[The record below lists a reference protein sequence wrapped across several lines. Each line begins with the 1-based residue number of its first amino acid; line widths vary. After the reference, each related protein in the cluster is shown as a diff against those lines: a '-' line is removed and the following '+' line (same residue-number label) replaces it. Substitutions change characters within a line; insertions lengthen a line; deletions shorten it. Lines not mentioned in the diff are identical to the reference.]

1 MTVFSE
7 LLIFETVCYYFVS
20 QLYNILH
27 FLKEKGDLLLCGKRS
42 ILFLT
47 TVDNLVWGV
56 PLMVLIMAGGILLT
70 ARLGLLQMR
79 RLPLALKWM
88 FKNEEEGDGEISSFA
103 ALCTALSATIGTG
116 NIVGVA
122 TAVCAGGPG
131 ALFWM
136 ILAAFFGMATK
147 ILRRSSCSKIT
158 VW

>member
-1 MTVFSE
+1 MWKVINEF
-7 LLIFETVCYYFVS
+7 LVS
-20 QLYNILH
+20 
-27 FLKEKGDLLLCGKRS
+27 
-42 ILFLT
+42 
-47 TVDNLVWGV
+47 VDDFVWGI
-56 PLMVLIMAGGILLT
+56 PLMVLILAGGILLT
-70 ARLGLLQMR
+70 TRLGLLQMR

-136 ILAAFFGMATK
+136 LVAAFFGMATMSP
-147 ILRRSSCSKIT
+147 RRSNSDHARCTVLGLIPSCSASRRQEGSASPARSAPGLHKAGR
-158 VW
+158 